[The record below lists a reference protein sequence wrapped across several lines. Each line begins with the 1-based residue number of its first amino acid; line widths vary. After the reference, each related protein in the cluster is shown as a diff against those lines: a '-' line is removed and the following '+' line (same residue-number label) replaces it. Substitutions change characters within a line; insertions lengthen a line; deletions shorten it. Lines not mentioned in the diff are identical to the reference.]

1 MTEDL
6 TTLFPGASADF
17 LRANGV
23 EPPAKVRVKYDSFE
37 RALKFV
43 SEREFQ
49 AQVIELARQWGW
61 HVVHFHD
68 SRRQSGGAMV
78 GDSDA
83 AGWPDLTLIRER
95 ALFRELKKVGG
106 KVTPDQERMLE
117 RLRHAGCDA
126 EIWRP
131 TDWDLIHK
139 TLGQAGAAGVLAAT
153 ASPSA
158 AAEVRKV

>member
-1 MTEDL
+1 MENVEDGSLMGTESMNEQEL
-6 TTLFPGASADF
+6 RSLFPGASEAF
-17 LRANGV
+17 LCANGV
-23 EPPAKVRVKYDSFE
+23 KPVPKARIKYDAFE
-37 RALKFV
+37 RALKFT

-49 AQVIELARQWGW
+49 GQVIELARQWGW

-95 ALFRELKKVGG
+95 VMFRELKKVGG

-131 TDWDLIHK
+131 TDWELIHE
-139 TLGQAGAAGVLAAT
+139 TLSQA
-153 ASPSA
+153 
-158 AAEVRKV
+158 